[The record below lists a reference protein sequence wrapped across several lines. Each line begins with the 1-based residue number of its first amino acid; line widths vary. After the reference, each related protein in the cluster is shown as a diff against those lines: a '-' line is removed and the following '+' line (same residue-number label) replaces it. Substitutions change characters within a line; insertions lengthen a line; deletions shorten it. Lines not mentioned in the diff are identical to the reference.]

1 MISSDYEKIWKDTYG
16 VDFVAKSEK
25 GEKVIGGEKTKSI
38 TKIGPFIVAYLAW
51 TLCSTSLC
59 WAKLWQLCSTTAHQH
74 DNLPVGTVLCS
85 RQP

>member
-38 TKIGPFIVAYLAW
+38 TKIGPFIVAYLCRYWLGRFAQQAFVGQSCGNFAQQQL
-51 TLCSTSLC
+51 TSMITSL
-59 WAKLWQLCSTTAHQH
+59 
-74 DNLPVGTVLCS
+74 
-85 RQP
+85 